1 MITRRYHPVTTT
13 TPITSV
19 GFAQPEPPEGNTVV
33 DLALTDEQ
41 RIIVDMVR
49 RFVREEIV
57 PLEADLDPDADELPA
72 EESARLVA
80 LTKEMGLYGL
90 DTPPEYGGPD
100 IDVVT
105 RTLIALEATQHRAGL
120 YVPCYGVFGGARQA
134 QMFEATDAQK
144 DKYLYPMLRGEL
156 KTFFGLSEPSGG
168 SDPARAIQT
177 RAVREGDEWVINGS
191 KLWISGADRA
201 DYGLVFA
208 RTGGPGRSG
217 VTCFIVE
224 TAWEGFKVAR
234 VVHTLRSAKYATEIH
249 LDNLRVPH
257 ENILGQEGGGFAIA
271 NDRLSRQRIPY
282 AAECVGVAIKAHEM
296 AVEYAPMRET
306 FGAPLS
312 SRQGIQWM
320 LVENEIDIRS
330 MRWLVLDAAAR
341 ADRGEPFR
349 TESAIAKLQCAE
361 LSFKVVDRCM
371 QIHGGLGVAKDL
383 PLERW
388 FREMRIR
395 RIGEGPSEVQK
406 HVIARD
412 ILGAALR

>member
-1 MITRRYHPVTTT
+1 M
-13 TPITSV
+13 
-19 GFAQPEPPEGNTVV
+19 
-33 DLALTDEQ
+33 DLSFTDEQ
-41 RIIVDMVR
+41 RIIVDQVR
-49 RFVREEIV
+49 RFVREEVV
-57 PLEADLDPDADELPA
+57 PLEDKLDPDADEVST
-72 EESARLVA
+72 EDFDRLSGVV
-80 LTKEMGLYGL
+80 KDMGLFGL
-90 DTPPEYGGPD
+90 DTPPEYGGPE
-100 IDVVT
+100 IDLVT
-105 RTLIALEATQHRAGL
+105 RTLIAMECSQHRAGL
-120 YVPCYGVFGGARQA
+120 YAPCYYTFGGARQA
-134 QMFEATDAQK
+134 QLFEATDEQK
-144 DKYLYPMLRGEL
+144 DKYLYPMLAGE
-156 KTFFGLSEPSGG
+156 KKVFFGLSEPSGG

-177 RAVREGDEWVINGS
+177 RAVREGDEWVLNGT

-224 TAWEGFKVAR
+224 SEWAGFNIAR
-234 VVHTLRSAKYATEIH
+234 IVHTLRSAKYATEIH
-249 LDNLRVPH
+249 FDNLRVPH

-282 AAECVGVAIKAHEM
+282 AAECIGVAVKAHEM
-296 AVEYAPMRET
+296 ATEYAKIRET

-320 LVENEIDIRS
+320 LVENEIDIRT
-330 MRWLVLDAAAR
+330 MRWLVLDAASR
-341 ADRGEPFR
+341 ADRGESFR
-349 TESAIAKLQCAE
+349 TESAIAKLQCSE
-361 LSFKVVDRCM
+361 LGGKVVDRSM

-412 ILGAALR
+412 ILGAGLR